1 MSESATAD
9 EIEDGVTLTIDGQ
22 EVQARE
28 GETILSAAERA
39 GIDIPTLCAYA
50 DLTNV
55 GACRMCLVDVDGERR
70 ETACTTAVA
79 DGVEIEYDTEDL
91 WDQRRTILEL
101 MFTEENHYC
110 MYCEM
115 EGDCELEDMFN
126 RAGLD
131 SDRFPLEYK
140 DVEPDTSNDYIT
152 MDLDRCISCGR
163 CIRTCEEVVGND
175 TLNFG
180 NRGRE
185 TTIIADSG
193 VPLGESSCTSC
204 GACVQACP
212 TGTLYSPLS
221 AYKGRERDC
230 EVETTTCS
238 ECSVGCEL
246 EVYTNSGRIVKIE
259 GVEGGADGGQLC
271 EMGRF
276 ELLDDRR
283 ERITEPRVDGERVDL
298 EDALEAVGDELADAN
313 SVNAVASDRLPTETL
328 DAFAEAMET
337 VDAALEIP
345 GAQRRATEAAIR
357 KELAADG
364 YEDLPADSIEDLL
377 DAEGIVVYDTS
388 IVDTHPV
395 AASYVRRAAKDG
407 AELVTV
413 DGEEDQLKR
422 FSDDS
427 LTVGSPLAQATAE
440 AAGALADGGSA
451 SPVAGVAE
459 AATRT
464 LDADESVVVLG
475 PDIEE
480 QDALVD
486 AYGLAAMTDSQVVSL
501 DRSANR
507 ADLAADGIEEPA
519 EVAYLLAGD
528 DRGDDLD
535 RAIEVARQADTVIAQ
550 ATRESALTDIADVVI
565 PALDWFEREGTIV
578 DADGQQRAVD
588 RVLEPRGEIDADLDV
603 IAALQEVAA

>member
-1 MSESATAD
+1 MSTESNPD
-9 EIEDGVTLTIDGQ
+9 DGVTLTIDGQ
-22 EVQARE
+22 EVQATE
-28 GETILSAAERA
+28 GETILEAADRA
-39 GIDIPTLCAYA
+39 GIDIPTLCAHA
-50 DLTNV
+50 NLTNV
-55 GACRMCLVDVDGERR
+55 GACRMCLVDIDGERR
-70 ETACTTAVA
+70 ETACTTAV
-79 DGVEIEYDTEDL
+79 DEDMTVEFDTEDL
-91 WDQRRTILEL
+91 WDQRRSILEL
-101 MFTEENHYC
+101 QFTEENHYC

-131 SDRFPLEYK
+131 EDRFPLEYT
-140 DVEPDTSNDYIT
+140 DIDPDTSNEYIT

-180 NRGRE
+180 NRGKE

-204 GACVQACP
+204 GSCVQACP
-212 TGTLYSPLS
+212 TGSLYSPLS
-221 AYKGRERDC
+221 AYKGRERNC

-246 EVYTNSGRIVKIE
+246 EAFTNSGRIVKIE
-259 GVEGGADGGQLC
+259 GSEDGADGGQLC

-283 ERITEPRVDGERVDL
+283 ERITEPRVDGETVAVD
-298 EDALEAVGDELADAN
+298 EAIDAVADELADAN
-313 SVNAVASDRLPTETL
+313 GVSALASDRLPTETL
-328 DAFAEAMET
+328 DAFAEAMDA
-337 VDAALEIP
+337 VDADLEIP
-345 GAQRRATEAAIR
+345 GAKRRATEATIR
-357 KELAADG
+357 EELAADG
-364 YEDLPADSIEDLL
+364 DQALQADSIEELL

-388 IVDTHPV
+388 IVDSHPV

-422 FSDDS
+422 FSDES

-440 AAGALADGGSA
+440 AAGAFADGGSA

-459 AATRT
+459 AATRA
-464 LDADESVVVLG
+464 LDPEDSIVVLG
-475 PDIEE
+475 PEIEDDE
-480 QDALVD
+480 ALVD
-486 AYGLAAMTDSQVVSL
+486 AYGLAAMTDSRVVSL
-501 DRSANR
+501 DRGANR
-507 ADLAADGIEEPA
+507 ADLAADGIDEPA
-519 EVAYLLAGD
+519 EVAYLLSAD

-550 ATRESALTDIADVVI
+550 ATRESALTEIADVVL

-578 DADGQQRAVD
+578 DADGEERPIDRVIDPRAAVD
-588 RVLEPRGEIDADLDV
+588 SDREI
-603 IAALQEVAA
+603 IAELKEVSA